1 MDLRHFYLD
10 FSNLENSRRNVEA
23 GKMIEGSSFELS
35 QCNSDI
41 FFSVFFVQFR
51 AHRTSLLTYFFPR
64 SRKYLGA
71 QLLNRV
77 GVRRSRVSRWTNPL
91 NFHAK
96 CKYAIEREERSY
108 VHISGDRLMEVAE
121 EVLDYSGK
129 NWFMNKFI
137 YPKFRNKYGDRVIF
151 ETECGYNIND

>member
-1 MDLRHFYLD
+1 MDLRQFYLD

-51 AHRTSLLTYFFPR
+51 ASLLTYFFPR